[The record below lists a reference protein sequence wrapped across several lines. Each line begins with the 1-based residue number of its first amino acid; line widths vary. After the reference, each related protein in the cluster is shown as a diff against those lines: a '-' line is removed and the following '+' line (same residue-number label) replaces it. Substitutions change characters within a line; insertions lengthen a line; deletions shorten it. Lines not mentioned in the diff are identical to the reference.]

1 MGLVYTALGDS
12 LTTGRGSGPFSAGF
26 VQRFGRMMAED
37 LQTRTD
43 VSIFAKSGLETVEI
57 LGLMSLPY
65 IQRRIQA
72 ADMITITGCGND
84 LIDSV
89 QAYQQ
94 TSDASVFTS
103 VSSHCHEN
111 FEKMIAKIA
120 ALKGPHPSP
129 YEIRVFNLYN
139 PFPGISIA
147 EKWIS
152 SYNAHLSTL
161 ASAPH
166 VKIADV
172 HSAFKGKMNEYL
184 SHDRVHPNSKG
195 YEVMAC
201 VLRGLGYGS
210 LTRS

>member
-1 MGLVYTALGDS
+1 MALVYTALGDS
-12 LTTGRGSGPFSAGF
+12 LTTGRGACPFSAGF
-26 VQRFGRMMAED
+26 VQRFGCMMEED
-37 LQTRTD
+37 LQTKID
-43 VSIFAKSGLETVEI
+43 ISVFAKSGLETGEI
-57 LGLMSLPY
+57 LGLMSCPY

-89 QAYQQ
+89 QTYQQ
-94 TSDASVFTS
+94 TSDASIFTR
-103 VSSHCHEN
+103 VSAHCHEN

-120 ALKGPHPSP
+120 DIKGKHPAP

-139 PFPGISIA
+139 PFPSIPIA

-161 ASAPH
+161 ASEPH

-172 HSAFKGKMNEYL
+172 HSAFKGKLNGYL
-184 SHDRVHPNSKG
+184 SIDRVHPNGRG
-195 YEVMAC
+195 YEVMAR

-210 LTRS
+210 LAAS

>member
-1 MGLVYTALGDS
+1 MEESKWDLFIRRWGFFDDGE
-12 LTTGRGSGPFSAGF
+12 GSGPFSAGF

-43 VSIFAKSGLETVEI
+43 VSIFAKSGLETGEI

-111 FEKMIAKIA
+111 FE
-120 ALKGPHPSP
+120 
-129 YEIRVFNLYN
+129 R
-139 PFPGISIA
+139 
-147 EKWIS
+147 
-152 SYNAHLSTL
+152 
-161 ASAPH
+161 
-166 VKIADV
+166 
-172 HSAFKGKMNEYL
+172 
-184 SHDRVHPNSKG
+184 
-195 YEVMAC
+195 
-201 VLRGLGYGS
+201 
-210 LTRS
+210 